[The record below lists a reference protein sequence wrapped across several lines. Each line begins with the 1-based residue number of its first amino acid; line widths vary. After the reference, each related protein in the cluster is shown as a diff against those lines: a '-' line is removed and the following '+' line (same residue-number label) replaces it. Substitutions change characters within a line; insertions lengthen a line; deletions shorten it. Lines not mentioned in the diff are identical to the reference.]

1 MFKTFLAILMIIVL
15 SGCAAQNNFNVR
27 SNTVQQCSGQPRAH
41 QNDYVTSLMEDYGNL
56 HLNQQAFG
64 GQRTVDIRDNCVTI
78 VTPQNSVNALIH
90 IIRQHR

>member
-1 MFKTFLAILMIIVL
+1 MKIFVIILIITIL
-15 SGCAAQNNFNVR
+15 SGCATNNNFNVR
-27 SNTVQQCSGQPRAH
+27 SNSIKQCSDQPRAH

-64 GQRTVDIRDNCVTI
+64 GQRTVDIRDNCVTM